1 MDTEEGRIGIGKKK
15 KKTPAGERK
24 KTRTSPTSKHKKNP
38 KNPKSFSLAALRS
51 ASRAALL
58 SPSTRMPTT
67 RVESFRFT
75 DISPVLERPAGA
87 AAVAKSDDESSLAAV
102 VAARALEG
110 AAATLVVVDGALR
123 ADLSK
128 GITSNKRVV
137 IGELADDNS
146 EARSLLGRASKE
158 RGGPFATLN
167 GGVASSA
174 VVVAVAA
181 EVSLPEPIHVLYVSS
196 SSSSS
201 SASSSSPSISAPRLL
216 VSLGAGAEAT
226 VVEEFCGSDASAAS
240 SSSRDGG
247 ASASTSTS
255 SSTSSSSNSNQRL
268 NVPVAE
274 FFLSSGATLNHS
286 YVELEPR
293 GTWHAKETFVDQ
305 SEDSTYKLTEAR
317 TGGTASISRAD
328 FDVKQLGPSTSTS
341 MRSFILAG
349 EDQLVDLHTRLSMD
363 FPDGEADQLH
373 KAIAASATSRAVF
386 DGGVRV
392 GRQAQRTDAQQL
404 SRNLLLSRRATVNV
418 KPNLQIVADDV
429 KCTHGCAVSDLE
441 EDQMFYFK

>member
-1 MDTEEGRIGIGKKK
+1 
-15 KKTPAGERK
+15 
-24 KTRTSPTSKHKKNP
+24 
-38 KNPKSFSLAALRS
+38 
-51 ASRAALL
+51 
-58 SPSTRMPTT
+58 MPTT

-87 AAVAKSDDESSLAAV
+87 VASSASEADAPVLAAAVSAH
-102 VAARALEG
+102 ALEG
-110 AAATLVVVDGALR
+110 AAATLVVVDGVFR
-123 ADLSK
+123 ADLSR
-128 GITSNKRVV
+128 GTTSNKRTV
-137 IGELADDNS
+137 IGGID
-146 EARSLLGRASKE
+146 EAGPEAVKLLGRASGE

-174 VVVAVAA
+174 AFVAVAA
-181 EVSLPEPIHVLYVSS
+181 GVSLAEPVHVLYVSTADSPS
-196 SSSSS
+196 SSSQ
-201 SASSSSPSISAPRLL
+201 SSPSLSAPRLL
-216 VSLGAGAEAT
+216 VSLGPGAEAT
-226 VVEEFCGSDASAAS
+226 VVEEFCGVAASATTAAAAA
-240 SSSRDGG
+240 SRDGG
-247 ASASTSTS
+247 ASASTSSPSPPS
-255 SSTSSSSNSNQRL
+255 SSTPPSSGHHRL

-274 FFLSSGATLNHS
+274 FFLSAGATLNHS

-293 GTWHAKETFVDQ
+293 GTWHAKETLVDQ
-305 SEDSTYKLTEAR
+305 AEESSYRLTEAR
-317 TGGTASISRAD
+317 AGGAAAISRAD
-328 FDVKQLGPSTSTS
+328 VDVRQLGPSTSTS

-349 EDQLVDLHTRLSMD
+349 EDQLVDLHTRLSME
-363 FPDGEADQLH
+363 FPEGEAEQLH

-392 GRQAQRTDAQQL
+392 GREAQRTDAQQL